1 MCRLKMPG
9 RGDRGRRVA
18 GRTRPP
24 GIGRAPEV
32 PETGVESSNVGARS
46 NPNEQL
52 MATLAREL
60 ATEMRKDTEVSSKRY
75 GIECLKALGATT
87 FAGTT
92 NPADAELWLR
102 TLEKCFDV
110 TKCPEEKRVTS
121 AVFLLQQG
129 AEDWWQTT
137 KSRYPEQISGWE

>member
-9 RGDRGRRVA
+9 RGDRGRRTA

-24 GIGRAPEV
+24 GRGRAPEV
-32 PETGVESSNVGARS
+32 AETGVESSNVGARQQ
-46 NPNEQL
+46 PNEQL

-75 GIECLKALGATT
+75 GIERLKALGATP
-87 FAGTT
+87 FVGTT

-110 TKCPEEKRVTS
+110 TECPEEKRAKS
-121 AVFLLQQG
+121 AMFLLQQG

-137 KSRYPEQISGWE
+137 KSHYPEQTCE